1 MKRRILLSRSLSCL
15 VVVGLL
21 VSAAP
26 SRAAPPERPVTAS
39 TVAAASAPV
48 DLHRAQED
56 LTLQTSV
63 IELQQKKDLAA
74 LSGEKQRRELEGI
87 IAEQRL
93 KAEEAEAKIRL
104 DTELASVRERLEKLR
119 AENDLAAAQ
128 LTAQSRVVALNE
140 EALRLK
146 KSEMEL
152 RNLDYED
159 KIAKLDLELKLKDAE
174 DKVHDRVLAGV
185 SYTTDVF
192 KNGVLTISDR
202 RIPLDGVIT
211 EETADRIA
219 ERVNYFNNQSKTYPI
234 FLVIEASPGGSVL
247 AGFKILET
255 MKGSHAPVY
264 VVVKSFAASMAAG
277 ITTLAP
283 RSFAY
288 PNAIILHHQIS
299 AGAMGNLTE
308 QRENVRE
315 MEEWWR
321 RIGTPVA
328 QKMGIG
334 LDELVRRMYAQR
346 STGDWMEFGDAAKKL
361 RWVDDIASVIQ
372 EDSYV
377 KNPDTS
383 PAGSS
388 AKAADADGGAVGVDA
403 QGHAF
408 ARLPRLSPVD
418 VYDLYDPG
426 HYYRLVP

>member
-1 MKRRILLSRSLSCL
+1 MKRRTIVSRTLSCL
-15 VVVGLL
+15 LIAGLL
-21 VSAAP
+21 ASAAP
-26 SRAAPPERPVTAS
+26 SWASPERAVTAS
-39 TVAAASAPV
+39 SVTATSAPA

-56 LTLQTSV
+56 LTLETSV
-63 IELQQKKDLAA
+63 IELQMKKDLAVLTA
-74 LSGEKQRRELEGI
+74 EKQRRELEGT
-87 IAEQRL
+87 IAEQRM

-104 DTELASVRERLEKLR
+104 DTELGSLRESLEKLR

-128 LTAQSRVVALNE
+128 LAARSRAVAVNE
-140 EALRLK
+140 EDLRLK

-152 RNLDYED
+152 RHVEYED
-159 KIAKLDLELKLKDAE
+159 KIAKLELELKLKEAE
-174 DKVHDRVLAGV
+174 DKVHDRVLADV

-202 RIPLDGVIT
+202 RVPLDGVIT

-234 FLVIEASPGGSVL
+234 FLVIESSPGGSVL

-299 AGAMGNLTE
+299 AGAMGNMTE
-308 QRENVRE
+308 QRENVKE

-328 QKMGIG
+328 QKMGVG
-334 LDELVRRMYAQR
+334 LDELVRRMYAHR

-361 RWVDDIASVIQ
+361 HWVDDVASVIQ

-383 PAGSS
+383 PASGP
-388 AKAADADGGAVGVDA
+388 AKAADADGAVAGVDA

-408 ARLPRLSPVD
+408 ARLPHLSPVD
-418 VYDLYDPG
+418 AYDLYDPG
-426 HYYRLVP
+426 HYYRLAP